1 MLPQFGFIVAQAGAD
16 SQPSSNNQY
25 PYYAR
30 PPFVYTPQQQ
40 NGYYEDQFYRPLQ
53 PLPPPILQ
61 HSTWHGGSNYRPFIQ
76 PPPPPPPHTQ
86 PAPPPVST
94 PTFSQPLP
102 QLQHPQ
108 PPPPPVQS
116 SPQPQP
122 KQKPSTYEI
131 KDDERIHDFEPH
143 WRESN
148 ELSEHKI
155 LRRIREFNDLI
166 LWMDNEFWEQCDD
179 VYREKLQSL
188 QDEIKTIQQ
197 GTHSAFKE
205 TMADIELKREQTIEY
220 AEHFKD
226 YELSLAKH
234 QFDIEMSIAEDE
246 YKSEKHNLHDVV
258 LQAIEERRKLIK
270 EDKEDVDIDDMF
282 NDVHTRLANSKRNLR
297 KRTHPF
303 DRHLSAS
310 PSRQERRRQNR
321 IQTLYN
327 IHAAPSSLEQEG
339 LEEDFLN
346 MKGVSTS
353 IRKQGGHVHSSVIN
367 QSRR

>member
-1 MLPQFGFIVAQAGAD
+1 
-16 SQPSSNNQY
+16 
-25 PYYAR
+25 
-30 PPFVYTPQQQ
+30 
-40 NGYYEDQFYRPLQ
+40 
-53 PLPPPILQ
+53 
-61 HSTWHGGSNYRPFIQ
+61 
-76 PPPPPPPHTQ
+76 
-86 PAPPPVST
+86 
-94 PTFSQPLP
+94 
-102 QLQHPQ
+102 
-108 PPPPPVQS
+108 
-116 SPQPQP
+116 
-122 KQKPSTYEI
+122 
-131 KDDERIHDFEPH
+131 
-143 WRESN
+143 
-148 ELSEHKI
+148 
-155 LRRIREFNDLI
+155 
-166 LWMDNEFWEQCDD
+166 
-179 VYREKLQSL
+179 
-188 QDEIKTIQQ
+188 
-197 GTHSAFKE
+197 
-205 TMADIELKREQTIEY
+205 MADIELKREQTIEY

-282 NDVHTRLANSKRNLR
+282 NDVHIRLANSKRNLR

-353 IRKQGGHVHSSVIN
+353 IRKQGGHVHSSNGVLKSKRYNYQADIFSSLGLLEEKRMVKQN
-367 QSRR
+367 KEGKDQMIHG

>member
-1 MLPQFGFIVAQAGAD
+1 
-16 SQPSSNNQY
+16 
-25 PYYAR
+25 
-30 PPFVYTPQQQ
+30 
-40 NGYYEDQFYRPLQ
+40 
-53 PLPPPILQ
+53 
-61 HSTWHGGSNYRPFIQ
+61 
-76 PPPPPPPHTQ
+76 
-86 PAPPPVST
+86 
-94 PTFSQPLP
+94 
-102 QLQHPQ
+102 
-108 PPPPPVQS
+108 
-116 SPQPQP
+116 
-122 KQKPSTYEI
+122 
-131 KDDERIHDFEPH
+131 
-143 WRESN
+143 
-148 ELSEHKI
+148 
-155 LRRIREFNDLI
+155 
-166 LWMDNEFWEQCDD
+166 
-179 VYREKLQSL
+179 
-188 QDEIKTIQQ
+188 
-197 GTHSAFKE
+197 
-205 TMADIELKREQTIEY
+205 MADIELKREQTIEY

-282 NDVHTRLANSKRNLR
+282 SDVHTRLANSKRNLR